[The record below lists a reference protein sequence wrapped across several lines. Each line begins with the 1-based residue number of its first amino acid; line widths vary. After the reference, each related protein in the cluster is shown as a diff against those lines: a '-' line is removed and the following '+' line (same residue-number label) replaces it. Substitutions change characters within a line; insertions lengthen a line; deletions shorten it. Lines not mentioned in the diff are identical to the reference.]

1 MNERIQKV
9 LARAGVAS
17 RRQVEEWIR
26 AGRVAVNGLPAVIGA
41 QVGPR
46 DKVTLDGR
54 HVRLGE
60 VECAAR
66 VVIYHRPP
74 RVNLASADDP
84 IAAKLFSQLPKRSG
98 RRWIAVSPLPPNDSG
113 LELLTSDGILAQA
126 LMRRFNE
133 LPVAFA
139 VRVRGE
145 PRLEQLDHLKS
156 GVLPEGEPLRVE
168 SVELAGG
175 VASNR
180 WFDFT
185 VIGGRARDLH
195 RLFDGAGLQISRLM
209 RVALG
214 PIKMDRALARGRVH
228 MLTPAEAEQLYS
240 LAGVAMTE
248 APAPAAG
255 RQASPSKRKPDRR
268 TKHRRKSQSRPEVRS
283 TSKPRVHSKSGKSR
297 SAPDSQVRS
306 RSKPKAKRG
315 PVRAARGKRKRT

>member
-17 RRQVEEWIR
+17 RRQVEEWIG
-26 AGRVAVNGLPAVIGA
+26 AGRVAVNGLPATVGA
-41 QVGPR
+41 RVGPR
-46 DKVTLDGR
+46 DKITLDGR
-54 HVRLGE
+54 QVRLGGADS
-60 VECAAR
+60 AAR

-84 IAAKLFSQLPKRSG
+84 VAAKLFSQLPKRAG

-113 LELLTSDGILAQA
+113 LELLTSDGNLAQG
-126 LMRRFNE
+126 LMRKLNE
-133 LPVAFA
+133 LPIAFA

-156 GVLPEGEPLRVE
+156 GVLPEGAPLRVE

-175 VASNR
+175 VAANR

-195 RLFDGAGLQISRLM
+195 RLFDAAGLQISRLM

-214 PIKMDRALARGRVH
+214 PLKMDRALARGRTH
-228 MLTPAEAEQLYS
+228 MLAPAEAEQLYS
-240 LAGVAMTE
+240 LAGVAMSE
-248 APAPAAG
+248 APAPA
-255 RQASPSKRKPDRR
+255 RRKASPSKRKPKHQA
-268 TKHRRKSQSRPEVRS
+268 KHRAKSHPRS
-283 TSKPRVHSKSGKSR
+283 KTR
-297 SAPDSQVRS
+297 SHS
-306 RSKPKAKRG
+306 RSKSTRKPART
-315 PVRAARGKRKRT
+315 PRGKRRRT